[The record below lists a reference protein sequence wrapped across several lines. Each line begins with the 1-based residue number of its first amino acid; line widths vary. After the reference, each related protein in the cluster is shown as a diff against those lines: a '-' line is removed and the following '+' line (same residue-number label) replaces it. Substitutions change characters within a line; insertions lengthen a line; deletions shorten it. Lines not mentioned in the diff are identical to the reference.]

1 MDQGIKPLNIDLP
14 ANLKDALDKAPGTKV
29 SRIIRLLEADPEV
42 QAELDKQS

>member
-1 MDQGIKPLNIDLP
+1 MDQEIKPLNRHLP
-14 ANLKDALDKAPGTKV
+14 AILKDALDKAPGTKV